1 MGAASKTG
9 SCICA
14 SLSLPWPV
22 RRPAVSLG
30 RFLTLDLVVRCL
42 STSGAVIEFW
52 CPGTRCWSPVPYTLR
67 RLGTLSVFL
76 GFEVLDP
83 GFLPP
88 TSGRSFIGGT
98 SARSGL
104 ILRVTA
110 VSLAFGLA
118 TAVFRGG
125 FRFTHGYS
133 CRLSSSPLGVAVGD
147 VSVPLMPWSSSG
159 IFSGQFWPFLDF
171 PCCGFSAGVCRYC
184 LASPSRCLS
193 EYALSC
199 HRLVSPRCG
208 CV

>member
-1 MGAASKTG
+1 MSWDPLLV
-9 SCICA
+9 SS
-14 SLSLPWPV
+14 SLYSPVIGKPLGLPWF
-22 RRPAVSLG
+22 RGYGS
-30 RFLTLDLVVRCL
+30 
-42 STSGAVIEFW
+42 
-52 CPGTRCWSPVPYTLR
+52 
-67 RLGTLSVFL
+67 
-76 GFEVLDP
+76 

-98 SARSGL
+98 SAWSGPL
-104 ILRVTA
+104 LRVTA

-125 FRFTHGYS
+125 GGFTHGYG
-133 CRLSSSPLGVAVGD
+133 CRLSSSPSGVADGD
-147 VSVPLMPWSSSG
+147 ISVPLMLCASTG
-159 IFSGQFWPFLDF
+159 IFSGQSWPLLDF
-171 PCCGFSAGVCRYC
+171 PCCGFSAGLCRSC